1 MSANYENEL
10 IALRTGK
17 NPPERSG
24 ECWAKDELEQLK
36 LLYYSGAGFSEIAL
50 KLKRT
55 EVAVFQQATK
65 IGLLSQQCKPRKR
78 TPKQSGDTACLCPGC
93 TMTNCPNY
101 GKECPCAGEL

>member
-24 ECWAKDELEQLK
+24 ECWTKDELEQLK

-55 EVAVFQQATK
+55 EVAVFQQASK
-65 IGLLSQQCKPRKR
+65 IGILSQQCKPRNR
-78 TPKQSGDTACLCPGC
+78 VPKQQSHTACLCPDC
-93 TMTNCPNY
+93 AMADCPNC
-101 GKECPCAGEL
+101 GKECLYAGEL